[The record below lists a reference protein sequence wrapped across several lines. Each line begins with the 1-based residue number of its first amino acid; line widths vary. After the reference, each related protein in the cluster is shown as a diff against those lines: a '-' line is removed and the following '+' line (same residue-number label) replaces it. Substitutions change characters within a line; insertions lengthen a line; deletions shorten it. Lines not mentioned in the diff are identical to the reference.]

1 METKYKENVWALG
14 KNLDL
19 FKKSVLTCNIADILD
34 SHTAFV
40 ETLKNTN
47 KTFESL
53 SPTSKQEEDNELFK
67 SKSIVKQYFDAR
79 ANINTICSCKLV
91 SKEK

>member
-14 KNLDL
+14 KTLDL

-40 ETLKNTN
+40 ETLRNTN
-47 KTFESL
+47 NKFESL
-53 SPTSKQEEDNELFK
+53 SQQSKLEEEGTFHK
-67 SKSIVKQYFDAR
+67 SKSLVKKYFDIR
-79 ANINTICSCKLV
+79 SGINKTCSCKLATDGQ
-91 SKEK
+91 